1 MKSVRTRLVLFY
13 VILVILVMIISG
25 TLIVTLIRNSAF
37 KTLDTQL
44 RQSIEV
50 IQKGLD
56 LDQSPEKLKQELVN
70 TIAGRASLSSEY
82 EVMLIDSEGYEIY
95 PIEGKTKNLRHVV
108 VTAISGFKPAEVARG
123 ILENADGTRIR
134 YRDYAE
140 PVKLDDT
147 VQFVLYSRATTETV
161 EESLTQ
167 SIIIIALSVVVAL
180 ILVSIL
186 GAVLAN
192 TLTQPIREL
201 TDNAKKIAGGELNIV
216 MEPKSGDEIGD
227 LTITFNT
234 MAKELNKTLSEVYAE
249 KNKLEAVFGHMTD
262 GILVFDSKGELV
274 HQNPAS
280 EEFFDLEEKSTFHD
294 IFDEWIDLE
303 DVDLDQGDESK
314 QYVISLKGRYLNIC
328 LAPYKFVVEENDIGI
343 IVVIQDITKHKK
355 LEELQK
361 EFVANVSHE
370 LRTPITTIK
379 SYAETLLDGAM
390 EDAEISKRFLEVI
403 NNESDRMTVLVH
415 DLLELSKLDN
425 KQINFDMKT
434 LQLTSLI
441 PELVEKFKV
450 EATRK
455 NQTITYTDSDEEI
468 FILGDENRI
477 TQVVRNVIG
486 NAIKYSPEGARV
498 DVDVRAQERY
508 AIITV
513 KDTGFGIPENDL
525 PRVFE
530 RFYRVDKARSRTMG
544 GTGLGLAIAKE
555 IIEHHGGTISADSE
569 VDQGTTFY
577 IKLKLLS

>member
-13 VILVILVMIISG
+13 VILVILVMIVSG
-25 TLIVTLIRNSAF
+25 TLIITLIRNNAF
-37 KTLDTQL
+37 KTLDGQL

-56 LDQSPEKLKQELVN
+56 LEQSQDKLRQEIIN

-82 EVMLIDSEGYEIY
+82 EVMLIDSEGYEMY
-95 PIEGKTKNLRHVV
+95 PIEGKTKQLRHVV
-108 VTAISGFKPAEVARG
+108 VTALSGIKPADVAKG
-123 ILENADGTRIR
+123 VLENADGTKVR

-140 PVKLDDT
+140 PVISNGE
-147 VQFVLYSRATTETV
+147 VEFVLYSRATTESV
-161 EESLTQ
+161 EENLTQ
-167 SIIIIALSVVVAL
+167 SIVIIALSVVVAL
-180 ILVSIL
+180 VLVSIL

-262 GILVFDSKGELV
+262 GILVFDSKGELT

-280 EEFFDLEEKSTFHD
+280 EEFFDLEDKTTFQEV
-294 IFDEWIDLE
+294 FDEWIDKD
-303 DVDLDQGDESK
+303 DVELNLGDESK
-314 QYVISLKGRYLNIC
+314 QYVISVKNRYLNIC

-379 SYAETLLDGAM
+379 SYAETLLEGAM
-390 EDAEISKRFLEVI
+390 EDHELATRFLGVI
-403 NNESDRMTVLVH
+403 NSESDRMTILVH

-434 LQLTSLI
+434 INLTNLVQ
-441 PELVEKFKV
+441 ELVDKYKV
-450 EATRK
+450 EASKK
-455 NQTITYTDSDEEI
+455 NQSI
-468 FILGDENRI
+468 F
-477 TQVVRNVIG
+477 
-486 NAIKYSPEGARV
+486 
-498 DVDVRAQERY
+498 
-508 AIITV
+508 
-513 KDTGFGIPENDL
+513 
-525 PRVFE
+525 
-530 RFYRVDKARSRTMG
+530 
-544 GTGLGLAIAKE
+544 
-555 IIEHHGGTISADSE
+555 HSE
-569 VDQGTTFY
+569 
-577 IKLKLLS
+577 